1 MPPKNPERVWLDD
14 KDCIRMNRREFEAM
28 RWILVAMH
36 FSGEAAEELRE
47 RLKMIPDGE
56 ERMADGL
63 KKVNDVLEDLIGT
76 MTVTQCR
83 QVRNSQGDMVM
94 KLQPRLSPNSTNVLW
109 EKEIARGLIDVAR
122 EKCRDCVEDGKSC
135 MQCPLY
141 KLLEAIS
148 PMQEYSDLQCPYAL
162 SEWE

>member
-1 MPPKNPERVWLDD
+1 
-14 KDCIRMNRREFEAM
+14 
-28 RWILVAMH
+28 
-36 FSGEAAEELRE
+36 
-47 RLKMIPDGE
+47 
-56 ERMADGL
+56 MADGL